1 MDCEVCWDLC
11 GTMDNGGSEGLCK
24 FVWTVMCVG
33 NLCVLFT
40 GYGILYITFI
50 SPLHHHYNIKWN
62 KIEEDCFITFNVYV
76 LNKVAK
82 MYKI

>member
-1 MDCEVCWDLC
+1 MQVCVDCDVCWEL
-11 GTMDNGGSEGLCK
+11 
-24 FVWTVMCVG
+24 VWNMVDI
-33 NLCVLFT
+33 VLFT